1 MPDKRTHRGPHPEDR
16 LDFDSGILPSL
27 RVAVADYSLL
37 LTKDYAPAGSLKLV
51 GDHFNLTARQ
61 RMAVMRSAC
70 SDQQRTH
77 RRQSAVSFYDLPGT
91 AIALDGYN
99 QLITLEAALAGGVIF
114 RGRDGCLRDLAGLHG
129 TYRRVSETIPAIERI
144 GELFAGI
151 GIRDVLW
158 LLDRPVSNSGRLKT
172 LIEQTARE
180 KGWTWQ
186 VQLAQSPDKQLAD
199 ADRIVLTS
207 DSDILDKCRRWSNAM
222 PFLLQSVSPLWL
234 MDLMDVSTA
243 GQTV

>member
-1 MPDKRTHRGPHPEDR
+1 MPDKRTHRGPHPEDHR
-16 LDFDSGILPSL
+16 DFNSGILTSL
-27 RVAVADYSLL
+27 RSAVVDYSLL

-77 RRQSAVSFYDLPGT
+77 RRQTAVSFYDLPGKAV
-91 AIALDGYN
+91 AIDGYN

-129 TYRRVSETIPAIERI
+129 TYRRVHETIPALERI
-144 GELFAGI
+144 GELFGGI
-151 GIRDVLW
+151 GICDVLW

-172 LIEQTARE
+172 LIEQIAGE
-180 KGWTWQ
+180 KGWEWK
-186 VQLAQSPDKQLAD
+186 VDLAQSPDKQLA
-199 ADRIVLTS
+199 ATERIVLTS
-207 DSDILDKCRRWSNAM
+207 DSDILDKCRQWSNVM
-222 PFLLQSVSPLWL
+222 LFLLQSVHPVWL
-234 MDLMDVSTA
+234 MDLMEIPA
-243 GQTV
+243 AETVF

>member
-37 LTKDYAPAGSLKLV
+37 LTKDYPPAGSLKLV

-61 RMAVMRSAC
+61 RMAVMRSTC

-77 RRQSAVSFYDLPGT
+77 RRQSAVSFYDLPGK

-99 QLITLEAALAGGVIF
+99 QLITLEAALAGGAIF

-129 TYRRVSETIPAIERI
+129 TYHRVSETIPAIGRI

-151 GIRDVLW
+151 GIQDVLW
-158 LLDRPVSNSGRLKT
+158 LFDRPVSNSGRLKT

-180 KGWTWQ
+180 KGWTWK
-186 VQLAQSPDKQLAD
+186 VELAQSPDKQLAD
-199 ADRIVLTS
+199 TDRIVLTS
-207 DSDILDKCRRWSNAM
+207 DSDILDKCRQWSNAM

-234 MDLMDVSTA
+234 MDLFDAPAA